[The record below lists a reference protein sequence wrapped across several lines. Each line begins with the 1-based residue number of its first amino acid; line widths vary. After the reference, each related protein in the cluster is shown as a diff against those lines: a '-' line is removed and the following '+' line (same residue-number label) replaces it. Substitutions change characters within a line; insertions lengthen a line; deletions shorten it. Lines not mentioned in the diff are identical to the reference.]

1 MFVSDLKCQI
11 TYSTAIAGLT
21 VYFKAS
27 ALLSSLKRAMDPEK
41 ARAHGSVQSDLFRY
55 TARDTIL
62 YALAVGTS
70 VEDQLHYLYE
80 NHNEFEALPT
90 FVMGP
95 ALQAAITEIGKWPDT
110 AWRAVLRIVHP
121 VPTEGEMRSIIS
133 IPAVLDKGKGA
144 VILIEVTTYNEQ
156 TKTKIAKQ
164 QISLFQL
171 GSGGFAGSK
180 TSEHEIP
187 CQSIPQRDPDYI
199 VEQRTDV
206 SQAAFYRLVGC
217 DLNPLHI
224 DPEFAVLLG
233 FQKPIL
239 HGLCTLGFCVRHV
252 LKTFASDSGEY
263 FKNVKARFASPVT
276 PGQTLRTE
284 MWKEGPRIH
293 FQAKIKETEKI
304 VITNAFIDLHEVPE
318 NVISKKC
325 LYSPEKYFFDLL
337 ANVDLSTNIA
347 SGEKKGELLRFEST
361 LGKSSALLYILPICI

>member
-1 MFVSDLKCQI
+1 MLNMYAIQMQMLGGDRIPI
-11 TYSTAIAGLT
+11 TYFFVVCGLNLHINANLFGSGTKINPSNLNKGLT

-95 ALQAAITEIGKWPDT
+95 ALQAAITEIGKWPGINFDLT
-110 AWRAVLRIVHP
+110 KILHGEQYLELFTR

-318 NVISKKC
+318 NVISK
-325 LYSPEKYFFDLL
+325 
-337 ANVDLSTNIA
+337 I
-347 SGEKKGELLRFEST
+347 
-361 LGKSSALLYILPICI
+361 